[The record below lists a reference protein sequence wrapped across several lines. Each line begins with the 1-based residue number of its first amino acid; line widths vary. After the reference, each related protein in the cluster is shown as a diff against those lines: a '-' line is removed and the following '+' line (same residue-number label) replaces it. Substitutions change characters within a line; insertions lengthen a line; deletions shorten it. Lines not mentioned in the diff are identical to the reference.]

1 MWQLFIGPATPRP
14 DFSIFP
20 VRYIFTILHSPH
32 FTLTYPTLLSLVFTT
47 VHIHT
52 AVLLVYSLPFAYRP
66 FSFHIHQ
73 LCLSLLFFLVT
84 TFHTHILFSS
94 LCHIHHLSHS
104 NFLLS
109 FVFTACH
116 IHMFFSPVAVFT
128 TFHSHMP
135 FSPFAE
141 PFPGFIFCFSNF
153 VFHCNSIFSLS
164 TVTNFVVLSYFPFL
178 LLSFHLVFSIRP
190 FINKNIVKIIQ
201 A

>member
-104 NFLLS
+104 NTIFFYLSFSPPVTFTCFFLLLLYSLLFTFTCRFLLS
-109 FVFTACH
+109 QNLFRVLFSVSLISFSIVILFSLSRLSQTLLFYLTFLFSYFLFTL
-116 IHMFFSPVAVFT
+116 
-128 TFHSHMP
+128 
-135 FSPFAE
+135 FSPFD
-141 PFPGFIFCFSNF
+141 P
-153 VFHCNSIFSLS
+153 LS
-164 TVTNFVVLSYFPFL
+164 T
-178 LLSFHLVFSIRP
+178 
-190 FINKNIVKIIQ
+190 KIL
-201 A
+201 